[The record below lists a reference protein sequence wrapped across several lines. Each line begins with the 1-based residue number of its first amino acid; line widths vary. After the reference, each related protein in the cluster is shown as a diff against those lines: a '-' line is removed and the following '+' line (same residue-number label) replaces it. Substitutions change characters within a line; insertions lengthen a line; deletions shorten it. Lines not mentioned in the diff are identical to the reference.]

1 MSDYN
6 TSANEG
12 EKLTREF
19 IQLRMKKKDISMHRI
34 QKLTGVNE
42 TTVGRWLRGETS
54 ISFNNF
60 LKICGALEIRP
71 YLVEDEDDD
80 NEMQRMFFN

>member
-1 MSDYN
+1 MEDYN
-6 TSANEG
+6 TAANEG

-19 IQLRMKKKDISMHRI
+19 IQRRMEEKDITMHRI

-60 LKICGALEIRP
+60 LKICGVLEIRP
-71 YLVEDEDDD
+71 YFAPDGGEIIGV
-80 NEMQRMFFN
+80 FFD

>member
-1 MSDYN
+1 MTDYN
-6 TSANEG
+6 ITANEG
-12 EKLTREF
+12 EKLTRDF
-19 IQLRMKKKDISMHRI
+19 IQRRMEEKAITMHRI

-60 LKICGALEIRP
+60 LKICGALDIRP
-71 YLVEDEDDD
+71 YLTPDGGETIGV
-80 NEMQRMFFN
+80 FFN

>member
-1 MSDYN
+1 MSNYN
-6 TSANEG
+6 ASANEG

-19 IQLRMKKKDISMHRI
+19 IQRRMKEKDISMHRI

-54 ISFNNF
+54 ISYNNF
-60 LKICGALEIRP
+60 LKVCGALEIRP
-71 YLVEDEDDD
+71 YFVPAEDDD
-80 NEMQRMFFN
+80 NDMMRVFFK